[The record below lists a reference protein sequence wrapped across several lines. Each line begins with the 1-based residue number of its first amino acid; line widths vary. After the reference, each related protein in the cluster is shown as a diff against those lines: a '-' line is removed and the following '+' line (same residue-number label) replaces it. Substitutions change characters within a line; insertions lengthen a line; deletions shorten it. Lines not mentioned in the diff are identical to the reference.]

1 MSLTPDGWTLL
12 NTWEGCRLSAY
23 PDPASGGAPWTIGY
37 GHTGPDVHPGLT
49 ISQQQAEAW
58 LQSDV
63 AGAASSVDRLL
74 TGVVLTPRQRDAL
87 ISFCFNVGAGALER
101 STLRRRLLTGE
112 AAAIV
117 LREELPRWCQGR
129 LLVLCDD
136 LDPDGGAIELI
147 QQLRQRHGA
156 HRCRFLVCLHSTIH
170 QERLE
175 RIWRCGVDGLSCLDH
190 CGNGHILQTLLILM
204 RGLTCMDPLF
214 TQRLR
219 RLGAEALEHQLE
231 ERDLQLIQALARGR
245 SCREIAALW
254 QLRYDSVRRLLSS
267 LYHRVGVRN

>member
-1 MSLTPDGWTLL
+1 MQPHDLRQRLEPLRQSISEQLGDWTLVACL
-12 NTWEGCRLSAY
+12 QPPIHQTMAVLAL
-23 PDPASGGAPWTIGY
+23 DPLQFTAST
-37 GHTGPDVHPGLT
+37 T
-49 ISQQQAEAW
+49 AE
-58 LQSDV
+58 
-63 AGAASSVDRLL
+63 LL
-74 TGVVLTPRQRDAL
+74 AL
-87 ISFCFNVGAGALER
+87 AL
-101 STLRRRLLTGE
+101 
-112 AAAIV
+112 
-117 LREELPRWCQGR
+117 PQQGR

-214 TQRLR
+214 TERLR
-219 RLGAEALEHQLE
+219 RQGAEALEHQLE

-267 LYHRVGVRN
+267 LYHRVGVRNQRELLTWSLEQGLVTLPVRCHRQSAAPAAPPPDAAAGSWLLNPAAGH